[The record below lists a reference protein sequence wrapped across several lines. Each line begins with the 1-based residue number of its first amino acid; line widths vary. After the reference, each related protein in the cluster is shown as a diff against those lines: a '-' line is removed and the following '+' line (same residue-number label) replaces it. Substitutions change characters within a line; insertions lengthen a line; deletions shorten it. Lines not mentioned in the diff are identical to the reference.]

1 MAAPVSL
8 SKARKAKAMADKRRQ
23 AAENAVKFGRSKAE
37 KSVEAAAK
45 ARDARVLDGHKQQT
59 SDE

>member
-8 SKARKAKAMADKRRQ
+8 SKARKAKALADKHRQ
-23 AAENAVKFGRSKAE
+23 AAENAVKFGRSKVQISA
-37 KSVEAAAK
+37 EAAAK
-45 ARDARVLDGHKQQT
+45 ARAARALDGRKQRT